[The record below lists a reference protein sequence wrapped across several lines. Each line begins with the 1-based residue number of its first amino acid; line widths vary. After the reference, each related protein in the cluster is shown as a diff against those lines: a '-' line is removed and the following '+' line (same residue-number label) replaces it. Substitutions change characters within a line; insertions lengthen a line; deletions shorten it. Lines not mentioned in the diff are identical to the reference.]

1 MAQNTKLNINET
13 ENERRWNSEFIF
25 IFELPMFV
33 YILSHYS
40 FLSHHTLCCY
50 YYQFACFDNGRYC
63 IDLSQGKTATREQF
77 FRRCHSTHIHFHL
90 ATYLSMLY
98 VYIFQMQNFSH
109 LRACSCSL
117 TCIRRLSVVISFAF
131 WLRFIDILFAVILL
145 VGRQIVLE
153 KSLLSEL

>member
-1 MAQNTKLNINET
+1 MSGVEIQNLYLFSNFPCL
-13 ENERRWNSEFIF
+13 SIF
-25 IFELPMFV
+25 YRIIHF
-33 YILSHYS
+33 Y
-40 FLSHHTLCCY
+40 HTTRCAATIC

-109 LRACSCSL
+109 LWACSCSL

-131 WLRFIDILFAVILL
+131 LLRFIDILFAVILL